1 MSLLTKI
8 ALVGIGLFAAATQAQ
23 TNYGFES
30 NNLSGWTAS
39 SIGSQSA
46 TSWSSNGQGVSVVT
60 GIVNY
65 SPGGGNT
72 WNVTPYG
79 SYMAAVQAGSGAVTF
94 DNMTT
99 SLGLTATQ
107 NQAIKSMLVTQ
118 SQTAGGNPTPT
129 NAAWVRRDVILQ
141 AGTTYKFAW
150 QYLSTDYTPFND
162 GSIITLVHKT
172 DASKTPVLN
181 NTSNNYTLLGFTNP
195 GTGNYSTG
203 SYSATGWQ
211 LAVFTV
217 PVDGE
222 YTLGF
227 ASFNLGDTALS
238 PILLID
244 EMQGSTTLNGQSFG
258 PVAPNPGSTAPVT
271 GPAAPALCC
280 GGSSAPF
287 SAEPTHINNLNEFMN
302 RTTSD
307 SRVYIEQIGNQNTTI
322 VNQTGTINNYV
333 EYRSNGDSNS
343 VTINQSSTVATAT
356 NYTELTITGSNNAV
370 DITQNSTGGVKS
382 AFVTVTNNNNSV
394 NLLQKDSG
402 SHYAD
407 VRVSGGNKTVEVV
420 QEGSGNHMAR
430 IELSGAATSLSINQ
444 AGSTQQSYSIQ
455 HSCSS
460 NCAAITVVQGK

>member
-30 NNLSGWTAS
+30 NSLTGWTAS
-39 SIGSQSA
+39 SVGSQSA
-46 TSWSSNGQGVSVVT
+46 TGWSSNGQGVSVVT

-65 SPGGGNT
+65 NPGGGNT

-79 SYMAAVQAGSGAVTF
+79 SYMAAVQAGAGAVTF

-107 NQAIKSMLVTQ
+107 NQSIKSMLVTQ
-118 SQTAGGNPTPT
+118 SQTGGGNPTPT
-129 NAAWVRRDVILQ
+129 NAAWVRRDVTLQ

-172 DASKTPVLN
+172 DASKIPVLN
-181 NTSNNYTLLGFTNP
+181 NTNNNYALLGFTNP

-217 PVDGE
+217 PVDGD

-244 EMQGSTTLNGQSFG
+244 EMQGSTALNGQSFG

-271 GPAAPALCC
+271 ESTPTLCC

-287 SAEPTHINNLNEFMN
+287 SADPTHINNLNEFMN
-302 RTTSD
+302 RPTAD
-307 SRVYIEQIGNQNTTI
+307 SRVYIEQIGNQNTTTI
-322 VNQTGTINNYV
+322 DQTGTINNYTK
-333 EYRSNGDSNS
+333 YTSTGDSNS
-343 VTINQSSTVATAT
+343 VTINQSSTVNSAT
-356 NYTELTITGSNNAV
+356 NYIELTVSGSSNTV
-370 DITQNSTGGVKS
+370 DIEQNSTGGVKS

-407 VRVSGGNKTVEVV
+407 VRVSGGNKTVEIV
-420 QEGSGNHMAR
+420 QEGSGNHMAK
-430 IELSGAATSLSINQ
+430 IDLSGAATSISVNQ
-444 AGSTQQSYSIQ
+444 AGATQQSYSIQ
-455 HSCSS
+455 HSCASS
-460 NCAAITVVQGK
+460 CAGITVVQGK